1 MGKRKILDEACKEN
15 QNPEDTVAQKKVKGD
30 DYEQKVDTFLNT
42 FSQRFD
48 VLLQN
53 AQEKI
58 NANFSALNQSSA
70 NMTSH
75 LNATLLTEIDQS
87 TANANLDVTQ
97 KPVIVPETPCE
108 RSDLNDKCTIDELMS
123 ILSKSEQF
131 SAHMANGK
139 LVKIPAT
146 PTLCVSYY
154 DLVQMACLNDNN
166 DLMSQVKDF
175 IVKTLQ
181 PECLKQLLNELT
193 INYRRLKSS
202 KLLIELSEYR
212 LKWID
217 DFIKNEPKFSW
228 HMMNPKFT
236 QCQAYYPDL
245 STVVSFLQ
253 SDQIQMNYHCGN
265 SILFARR
272 FVNQY
277 SDVRDGYSC
286 TMIPRGS
293 GANAFIEITKNR
305 GLYENQLRIY
315 NEKKDVY
322 EIEQKKL
329 ADFLGELFFVAKMSY
344 LLEFKTP
351 MIPI

>member
-75 LNATLLTEIDQS
+75 LNATVLTEIDQS
-87 TANANLDVTQ
+87 TTNANLDVTQ

-108 RSDLNDKCTIDELMS
+108 RSDLNTIDEMMS

-131 SAHMANGK
+131 SAHIADGK

-166 DLMSQVKDF
+166 DLMSRIKDF
-175 IVKTLQ
+175 IVKTLK
-181 PECLKQLLNELT
+181 PDCLKQLLNELT

-236 QCQAYYPDL
+236 PHQKMYPNL
-245 STVVSFLQ
+245 HTVINFLQ
-253 SDQIQMNYHCGN
+253 SDQIQMNYYCGK
-265 SILFARR
+265 SITFARC
-272 FVNQY
+272 FVTMF
-277 SDVRDGYSC
+277 SDFRNRYSC
-286 TMIPRGS
+286 KMIPHGS
-293 GANAFIEITKNR
+293 GASAFIEITKTR
-305 GLYENQLRIY
+305 ELYEYKFRVY
-315 NEKKDVY
+315 KKKRDDY

-329 ADFLGELFFVAKMSY
+329 KNFLGELFLCCY
-344 LLEFKTP
+344 LLRFKAP
-351 MIPI
+351 MNPV